1 MLAFFMCVEPLAIEV
16 AVPLL
21 STIVRTKSAAP
32 STVGA
37 PTIEKETDVEEAL
50 DLPWHVV
57 VHNDPVNLM
66 SYVTMVFQRVFGYPR
81 DKAERHMLEV
91 HQKGRSILWSGMRE
105 RAELY
110 VQQLHGY
117 LLLATI
123 EKVS

>member
-1 MLAFFMCVEPLAIEV
+1 MSVEPLWVEV
-16 AVPLL
+16 AGPIIAGIEMLP
-21 STIVRTKSAAP
+21 KNAAP
-32 STVGA
+32 STIGA
-37 PTIEKETDVEEAL
+37 PTIEEETSTEQAL

-91 HQKGRSILWSGMRE
+91 HHKGRSILWSGMRE

-117 LLLATI
+117 LLLATL